1 MKIRYRFL
9 NLLVFGC
16 MGIAGAQTIPNP
28 VLPDVADAG
37 IIKYNGKYYLGG
49 VGTNGDFY
57 VSEDLVHWGKPLHV
71 VSMDNEWT
79 ENTGAGDDQIH
90 ANDMFY
96 QDGKFHLYWSVN
108 YWGQDKH
115 AMHIVH
121 AVSDSILGPYHEPDR
136 TTWMDNRID
145 PHVFMDDDGR
155 LYMYMVR
162 FTDGNTIWVREMK
175 NPGEFSGEPVCL
187 FSSLPDTWE
196 RMDNKVAEGPW
207 VMKYRGQYYMMYNAN
222 HTAPEWGNYQ
232 LGVAQ
237 ADSPLSF
244 QQGNKYSYPVLGS
257 NQTELEENYVDVLRY
272 SMIYTPNFLYT
283 TEQPK
288 GEWISAGYDASSWKS
303 GSCGFASNEIK
314 GSTVKRYG
322 TSWNTPFLWL
332 RKSFRVEDINDNFA
346 LRVTHDGAT
355 KIYVNGKLSKGASN
369 YFDVALFDL
378 KDDVADD
385 ILFTPGQPNI
395 VRGPNGFEWWL
406 VYMANKNNEHRGQHI
421 DRVHFFDKTLFVD
434 GITGPNTK
442 GFHPLPS
449 KPTFSKME
457 ETSSF
462 GIVQDVA
469 PSMSY
474 LFETNIKTDNDAGII
489 AWWVDDENFIRVGLD
504 KKSNSC
510 RKFIEKCRR

>member
-1 MKIRYRFL
+1 MPF
-9 NLLVFGC
+9 
-16 MGIAGAQTIPNP
+16 
-28 VLPDVADAG
+28 
-37 IIKYNGKYYLGG
+37 
-49 VGTNGDFY
+49 
-57 VSEDLVHWGKPLHV
+57 
-71 VSMDNEWT
+71 
-79 ENTGAGDDQIH
+79 
-90 ANDMFY
+90 
-96 QDGKFHLYWSVN
+96 
-108 YWGQDKH
+108 
-115 AMHIVH
+115 
-121 AVSDSILGPYHEPDR
+121 
-136 TTWMDNRID
+136 
-145 PHVFMDDDGR
+145 
-155 LYMYMVR
+155 
-162 FTDGNTIWVREMK
+162 
-175 NPGEFSGEPVCL
+175 
-187 FSSLPDTWE
+187 
-196 RMDNKVAEGPW
+196 
-207 VMKYRGQYYMMYNAN
+207 
-222 HTAPEWGNYQ
+222 
-232 LGVAQ
+232 
-237 ADSPLSF
+237 
-244 QQGNKYSYPVLGS
+244 
-257 NQTELEENYVDVLRY
+257 
-272 SMIYTPNFLYT
+272 
-283 TEQPK
+283 
-288 GEWISAGYDASSWKS
+288 
-303 GSCGFASNEIK
+303 
-314 GSTVKRYG
+314 
-322 TSWNTPFLWL
+322 WNTPFLWL

-355 KIYVNGKLSKGASN
+355 KIYVNGKLIYDKKGRDYCIVNLSEKQKKAFLQGENILAVETSKGASN

-510 RKFIEKCRR
+510 RLDKKENGKSQSYNYCLLYTSPSPRDTR